1 MSEVATEKKDEKPE
15 KTSLDK
21 ANDIILQLKEMLHYS
36 KTNIE
41 HLTEYWLFMEDE
53 VKREDYEKK
62 VSDLLDTQNSFH
74 EKLTAIIEDL
84 ETEAEQIK
92 NTGGDTLKK

>member
-1 MSEVATEKKDEKPE
+1 MSEVAKEEKDAKPE

-53 VKREDYEKK
+53 VKRDDYEKK

-74 EKLTAIIEDL
+74 EKLEGIIDDL
-84 ETEAEQIK
+84 EAETEKIK